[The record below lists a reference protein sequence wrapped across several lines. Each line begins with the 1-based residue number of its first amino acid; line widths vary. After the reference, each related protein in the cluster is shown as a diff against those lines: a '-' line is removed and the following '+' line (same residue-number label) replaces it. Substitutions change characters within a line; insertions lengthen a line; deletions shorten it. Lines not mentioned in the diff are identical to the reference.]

1 MNALF
6 SEMHVVYKHWNRV
19 VINRGVFVFTKKLLR
34 KKGQK
39 KTDKIMPPAMGG
51 AYEQVVRER
60 LMDRRGRQTVIIAVS
75 VLCGDVR
82 TNYSYLCS
90 ADVTL
95 RRLETLLDVTRL

>member
-1 MNALF
+1 
-6 SEMHVVYKHWNRV
+6 
-19 VINRGVFVFTKKLLR
+19 
-34 KKGQK
+34 
-39 KTDKIMPPAMGG
+39 MPPAMGG
-51 AYEQVVRER
+51 AYKQVVRER
-60 LMDRRGRQTVIIAVS
+60 LMDRRGRQTVIIVS